1 MATWTIINNGD
12 SKMLVSKNGTGFEVD
27 STGLQDTVHAVQW
40 NGTSGEVENKDA
52 VTGEATGNTVITS
65 FSNYAFA
72 ETAWNTAYTAELN
85 AQKQMA
91 YDAAYNAA
99 IENGDSEEDAVA
111 AGNAARDAVTS
122 L

>member
-1 MATWTIINNGD
+1 MTTWVIVNNGSGEMSVGKD
-12 SKMLVSKNGTGFEVD
+12 GLFFDLD
-27 STGLQDTVHAVQW
+27 STGLADTVHAVQW

-52 VTGEATGNTVITS
+52 STGEATGNTAITS
-65 FSNYAFA
+65 FSDYAFA
-72 ETAWNTAYTAELN
+72 ETAWNTAYTTALN
-85 AQKQMA
+85 AAKQAA
-91 YDAAYNAA
+91 YDGAYDAA